1 MIGDRQIK
9 SINLCRPDLTY
20 GRSSSY
26 GPVLN
31 VLRYEDPAILM
42 SQEPNTSSV
51 QEITNTVTGASASA
65 RKDTYVH

>member
-1 MIGDRQIK
+1 MANPVPTDH
-9 SINLCRPDLTY
+9 PMDLY
-20 GRSSSY
+20 
-26 GPVLN
+26 LN